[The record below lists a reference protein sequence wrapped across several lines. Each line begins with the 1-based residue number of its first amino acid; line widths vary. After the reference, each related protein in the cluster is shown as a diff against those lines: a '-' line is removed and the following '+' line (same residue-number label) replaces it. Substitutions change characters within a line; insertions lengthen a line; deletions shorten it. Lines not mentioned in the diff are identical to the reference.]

1 MITEIFAAKRPP
13 IAILG
18 DGSSFN
24 LPEREGSRSEDA
36 GFRLVPEELFRKV
49 LAIERKRSERS
60 RQRFVL
66 MLLHVGKVLET
77 EQREMVLE
85 GITEALSN
93 SARETDLHGWY
104 ENGSVVGVICTEIGQ
119 GDLTLILNALESRVG
134 TALQNS
140 LRLEQM
146 NVLPISFHVFPDD
159 LDVTKGRRTA
169 DISISPN
176 LVPNNMPSK
185 TSQLSKRAIDAIWS
199 LVALALLPRFMSSLL
214 SRLS

>member
-1 MITEIFAAKRPP
+1 
-13 IAILG
+13 
-18 DGSSFN
+18 
-24 LPEREGSRSEDA
+24 
-36 GFRLVPEELFRKV
+36 
-49 LAIERKRSERS
+49 
-60 RQRFVL
+60 

-93 SARETDLHGWY
+93 SARETDFHGWY
-104 ENGSVVGVICTEIGQ
+104 ESGSVVGVICTEIGQ

-134 TALQNS
+134 AALQNS

-146 NVLPISFHVFPDD
+146 NVIRIAFHVFPDD
-159 LDVTKGRRTA
+159 LDLTKGRRTA
-169 DISISPN
+169 DISLSPN
-176 LVPNNMPSK
+176 LLPKNMPSK
-185 TSQLSKRAIDAIWS
+185 TSELSKRAIHAIWS